1 MQVLLSRNNVGSVL
15 CLFSFHIGFQDAICA
30 ELMAIDK
37 ASGLFL
43 SNPMLRGHSIE
54 IVSDCLNAVEWINGD
69 NVGSIDHINLI
80 YGIRD
85 ALRIHGRAKICCCP
99 RASNS
104 IADALAKRGALEGGD
119 FCHWGTG

>member
-1 MQVLLSRNNVGSVL
+1 MLRNNVGSII
-15 CLFSFHIGFQDAICA
+15 CLFSLHLGFQDAITA
-30 ELMAIDK
+30 ELLAINK
-37 ASGLFL
+37 ACSLCL
-43 SNPMLRGHSIE
+43 SNSSMGGLSIE

-85 ALRIHGRAKICCCP
+85 AQRIHGSMKICYSS

-104 IADALAKRGALEGGD
+104 VADALAKMGASEEGD
-119 FCHWGTG
+119 LCHWSTG